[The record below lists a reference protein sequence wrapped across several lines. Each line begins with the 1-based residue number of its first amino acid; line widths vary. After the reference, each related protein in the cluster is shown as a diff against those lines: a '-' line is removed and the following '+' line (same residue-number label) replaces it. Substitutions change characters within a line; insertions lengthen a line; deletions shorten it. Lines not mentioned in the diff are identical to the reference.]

1 MALMSDY
8 LENKLANHVFGTKNM
23 ESPKSIWVG
32 LFYSNPTD
40 SHIRSEIIGKGYI
53 REQIEFDSPKNGLMK
68 NSKEIIFHKATS
80 LWPTV
85 THISLFDADFGGN
98 QLFHGEVSTPI
109 SIKKNKN
116 FVISIGDLQVGFE

>member
-8 LENKLANHVFGTKNM
+8 LENKLANHVFRDKDM
-23 ESPKSIWVG
+23 KSPKSIWVG
-32 LFYSNPTD
+32 LFSSDPKD
-40 SHIRSEIIGKGYI
+40 SHIRSELIGKGYM
-53 REQIEFDSPKNGLMK
+53 REEIEFDSPKNGLMK
-68 NSKEIIFHKATS
+68 NSKEIIFHKAIS

-85 THISLFDADFGGN
+85 THIYLFDSEAGGN
-98 QLFHGEVSTPI
+98 PLFHGEVSKPI